1 MKEANNYLA
10 KIKFYNPVLVVAL
23 YNPVFVVA
31 FYNSVLVV
39 TPYNHVLV
47 EFPQHVYSGYVKID
61 YAMFTFLDCAFYS
74 RVSPR
79 LPEEYA

>member
-23 YNPVFVVA
+23 YNSVFVVA
-31 FYNSVLVV
+31 FYN
-39 TPYNHVLV
+39 PVLV

-79 LPEEYA
+79 LPEEYAWKE